1 MSRGRPAR
9 GPRLV
14 EGHEGSEEAKR
25 RLQVI
30 LETIAGE
37 RGVTEAC
44 EILGIGESAFH
55 ELRAKAIFG
64 ALSTL
69 EPGPRGRPKREEAEE
84 TPRIR
89 ELEQENQDLK
99 IDLRAA
105 QIREEIA
112 LAMPHLLERKGK
124 KKATTA
130 PKGRKRRNRKK
141 R

>member
-1 MSRGRPAR
+1 MSRGRPPK

-37 RGVTEAC
+37 RSVTEAC
-44 EILGIGESAFH
+44 EILGIGETAFH
-55 ELRAKAIFG
+55 ELRAKAVAG
-64 ALSTL
+64 ALRTL
-69 EPGPRGRPKREEAEE
+69 EPGPRGRPKREEPEDASCVKALRKEV
-84 TPRIR
+84 
-89 ELEQENQDLK
+89 QDLK

-112 LAMPHLLERKGK
+112 LAMPHLLERK
-124 KKATTA
+124 KKAMTT
-130 PKGRKRRNRKK
+130 PEGRKRRKKKK